1 MNIEQRI
8 QQARGELALKK
19 IGLNFKKTFNK
30 SIDDILSIFEGSRF
44 IKRSYDNKIII
55 FERTDFT
62 GWDDFANYEPL
73 DNIFTKEMYI
83 IRDNKNDII
92 ID

>member
-30 SIDDILSIFEGSRF
+30 
-44 IKRSYDNKIII
+44 K
-55 FERTDFT
+55 
-62 GWDDFANYEPL
+62 
-73 DNIFTKEMYI
+73 
-83 IRDNKNDII
+83 
-92 ID
+92 